1 MRVETLTPEEINVL
15 KTYITT
21 ESGKKLLMIFV
32 NQEIDLLAQAYNS
45 NASLEK
51 QGQIVNKVSGI
62 YWVRNLIQDLIDKR

>member
-21 ESGKKLLMIFV
+21 ESGKKLLMILV

>member
-15 KTYITT
+15 KTYIAT